1 MEDKSSKI
9 INIFFFSSHACGKT
23 SILNRIIYGK
33 FIENCTNENKS
44 YHCKLLSGDNFV
56 ELNFY
61 EQSLEILNKMD
72 IGENLIIFIYDLNLA
87 KPFHSLN
94 PIYEAIRNILADKCK
109 NIKIGLIGNK
119 LDLVSQNDLK
129 TKKDIGENIAEKIN
143 GKFLMTSAKKGIG
156 DVFQFIL
163 SIINSKSKNDIIIK
177 NRKAIIKEYQQL
189 FKSKNLNRVI
199 RCEKCKTKIANIV
212 FHDKSE
218 KIEICCD
225 KHPDE
230 KFIYAYKDIIN
241 LIKKKCEICKKQF
254 DEKSGD
260 FLMYC
265 KLCQHLICNRCLKKN
280 EHKHEEKYNQ
290 TFISYYYEDDQLCN
304 IHGIKNELF
313 CLNCS
318 LFVCSFCS
326 SIEHQGH
333 EILKNEN
340 KFIDNLIVEKRACLN
355 KQKKQ
360 LENLKNYYTILIN
373 DITKLYNE
381 FKEKMDLVLNLKENV
396 LKQLEV
402 IKYNNEL
409 YNTVLNMEFNEI
421 NVDFI
426 IEENKSSVLDKLT
439 IFFDCIEQPIRIVKY
454 NICKEGKIL
463 KKYNLTRNDELSNYQ
478 SKPNLTGGCNID
490 GNLCC
495 ISFDDGNIYIYDK
508 KDFKTCLKKHLL
520 YENKR
525 GVNSIINFKNEN
537 LIFTSG
543 YEKIYQLKINKNLD
557 IQKEV
562 LIIHSNLTFITLCEY
577 YYRKSIVYTDEAGN
591 IGVYNISSKQEHKI
605 KNDSE
610 NLEVNSIIELYNIN
624 ENAFF
629 MKYLSYELKFKLDQ
643 ATRNSLAFNGRNSII
658 NLERF
663 SIMDAT
669 TSDANF
675 DNKEKIKLLSKI
687 FYVDDQNKIY
697 NENFFSEK
705 TNILGIINKELIII
719 QEQKEEQIKCKIL
732 NLVTNKE
739 LDFGRLMSG
748 IQKEW
753 SFKLIGENP
762 DNGKIYFVLVDH
774 NFDLL
779 EYSYHLQ
786 SNEIEEIGLLR
797 KITKENPK
805 EDNNIIVKIIL
816 MKSNFILIKNNGE
829 LYIMNY

>member
-1 MEDKSSKI
+1 
-9 INIFFFSSHACGKT
+9 
-23 SILNRIIYGK
+23 
-33 FIENCTNENKS
+33 
-44 YHCKLLSGDNFV
+44 
-56 ELNFY
+56 
-61 EQSLEILNKMD
+61 
-72 IGENLIIFIYDLNLA
+72 
-87 KPFHSLN
+87 
-94 PIYEAIRNILADKCK
+94 
-109 NIKIGLIGNK
+109 
-119 LDLVSQNDLK
+119 
-129 TKKDIGENIAEKIN
+129 
-143 GKFLMTSAKKGIG
+143 
-156 DVFQFIL
+156 
-163 SIINSKSKNDIIIK
+163 
-177 NRKAIIKEYQQL
+177 
-189 FKSKNLNRVI
+189 
-199 RCEKCKTKIANIV
+199 
-212 FHDKSE
+212 
-218 KIEICCD
+218 
-225 KHPDE
+225 
-230 KFIYAYKDIIN
+230 
-241 LIKKKCEICKKQF
+241 
-254 DEKSGD
+254 
-260 FLMYC
+260 
-265 KLCQHLICNRCLKKN
+265 
-280 EHKHEEKYNQ
+280 
-290 TFISYYYEDDQLCN
+290 
-304 IHGIKNELF
+304 
-313 CLNCS
+313 
-318 LFVCSFCS
+318 
-326 SIEHQGH
+326 
-333 EILKNEN
+333 
-340 KFIDNLIVEKRACLN
+340 
-355 KQKKQ
+355 
-360 LENLKNYYTILIN
+360 
-373 DITKLYNE
+373 
-381 FKEKMDLVLNLKENV
+381 
-396 LKQLEV
+396 
-402 IKYNNEL
+402 
-409 YNTVLNMEFNEI
+409 
-421 NVDFI
+421 
-426 IEENKSSVLDKLT
+426 
-439 IFFDCIEQPIRIVKY
+439 
-454 NICKEGKIL
+454 
-463 KKYNLTRNDELSNYQ
+463 
-478 SKPNLTGGCNID
+478 
-490 GNLCC
+490 
-495 ISFDDGNIYIYDK
+495 
-508 KDFKTCLKKHLL
+508 LKKHLL

-591 IGVYNISSKQEHKI
+591 IGVYNIFGKQEHKV

-610 NLEVNSIIELYNIN
+610 NLEINSIIELYNIN

-658 NLERF
+658 NLEGF

-719 QEQKEEQIKCKIL
+719 QEKKEERIKYKIL

-748 IQKEW
+748 IKKEW